1 MDEQNKKPP
10 TLTQD
15 EMNRLADLYVVR
27 LRRQILEQCDGDKV
41 VARWL
46 LLQVL
51 EQLEA
56 EDIP

>member
-1 MDEQNKKPP
+1 MGQKPT
-10 TLTQD
+10 TLTQE
-15 EMNRLADLYVVR
+15 EMDRLAALYVAR
-27 LRRQILEQCDGDKV
+27 LRRQILEQCDGDKT

-56 EDIP
+56 EGIP